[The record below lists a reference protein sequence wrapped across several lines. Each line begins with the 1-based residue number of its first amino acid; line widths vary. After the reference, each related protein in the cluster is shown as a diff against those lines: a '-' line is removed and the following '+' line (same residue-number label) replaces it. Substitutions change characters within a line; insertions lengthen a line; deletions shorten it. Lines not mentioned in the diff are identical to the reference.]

1 MALQNTIIKMKM
13 SGMLLTFLHL
23 N

>member
-1 MALQNTIIKMKM
+1 MALHNTIIKMKM
-13 SGMLLTFLHL
+13 SGILLTFLHQ